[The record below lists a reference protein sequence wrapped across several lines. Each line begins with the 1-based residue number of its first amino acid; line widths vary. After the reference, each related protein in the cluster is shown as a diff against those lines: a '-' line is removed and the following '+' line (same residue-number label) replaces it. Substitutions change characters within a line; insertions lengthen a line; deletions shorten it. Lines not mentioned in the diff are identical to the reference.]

1 MAKAQIYEYN
11 FNFKQEFSI
20 YNNIG
25 KNNAMHKNYSEW
37 FSYVQEKYSPQKYT
51 KTSLIN
57 FLHYLIRLRNSITI
71 KKDSWTNGL
80 LPLISIFLSIITT
93 LIFSLL
99 NIIHSFDITITSI
112 YAGNT
117 QGQFYDKNFYVDLLS
132 ETLSFDMGA
141 YCFGVIFLVLLG
153 VIIFST
159 IANKISL
166 NKQKYYFYCDY
177 IEIVTNILDQ

>member
-1 MAKAQIYEYN
+1 MTKTQIYEYN

-37 FSYVQEKYSPQKYT
+37 LSYVQEKYSLQKYT

-57 FLHYLIRLRNSITI
+57 FLHYLIQLRNSIII
-71 KKDSWTNGL
+71 KKDSWTNSL
-80 LPLISIFLSIITT
+80 LPLISVSLSIMTT

-112 YAGNT
+112 YAGNV
-117 QGQFYDKNFYVDLLS
+117 QEQFYDENFYADLLS
-132 ETLSFDMGA
+132 ETLSSDMGV
-141 YCFGVIFLVLLG
+141 YCFGVIILVLLST
-153 VIIFST
+153 IIFSI

-166 NKQKYYFYCDY
+166 NKQKYYFYSDY
-177 IEIVTNILDQ
+177 IEIINKILDQ

>member
-1 MAKAQIYEYN
+1 MRKTYIYEYN

-37 FSYVQEKYSPQKYT
+37 VSYVQEKYGLQKYT

-57 FLHYLIRLRNSITI
+57 FLHYLIGLRNSIEI

-80 LPLISIFLSIITT
+80 LPLISVFLSIITT

-99 NIIHSFDITITSI
+99 NIMHSFNITITSI
-112 YAGNT
+112 YAGNV
-117 QGQFYDKNFYVDLLS
+117 QEQFYDENFYADLLS
-132 ETLSFDMGA
+132 ETLSSDMGV
-141 YCFGVIFLVLLG
+141 YCLG
-153 VIIFST
+153 VILLALLGIIIFSNIT
-159 IANKISL
+159 NKISL

-177 IEIVTNILDQ
+177 IEIINKILD